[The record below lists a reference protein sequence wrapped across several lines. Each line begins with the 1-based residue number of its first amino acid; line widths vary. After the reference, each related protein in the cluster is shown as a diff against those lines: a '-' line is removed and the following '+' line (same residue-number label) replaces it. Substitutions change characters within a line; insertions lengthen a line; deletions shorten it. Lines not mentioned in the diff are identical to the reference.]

1 MHPKLSKAVSKYT
14 LSMLAMILLSVGP
27 KPDAVLSLRSV
38 PDNIPRVSND
48 SKGAQADDAYGLSV
62 SISPNSA
69 AAFSQLNLYA
79 NTETVGVVVNGTN
92 LPTTAELFYRLN
104 SDINWRPAHKLMRI
118 DDGRLVGSLFG
129 LSPSTSY
136 NIKVVDSGTEISG
149 SVTTQPL
156 DLQFTPLSILYVN
169 DDAPTGGNGSI
180 TAPFKTIQEGLNL
193 AGPGTQ
199 VIVADGIYRENVS
212 FPVSGTANN
221 WIQVKAEGN
230 GAILDGSDTLS
241 GNIWTP
247 DATKAHVWFTKITA
261 PIAYLARDGKRS
273 YMYNDRNGL
282 MQAVGLNGVT
292 INEGWYFEPSTLR
305 LYIRSQDDPASHTW
319 QAPRFNHAF
328 DVNSRDWIWIEG
340 FEVRYYGTRTDGCGV
355 CATNSSHI
363 VIRRN
368 KIHSLQLGIFINW
381 NGNEF
386 QGNDTRIEY
395 NEIYDVPSADWPW
408 QAVKTSSMEGTAI
421 VLRSHIGAIVRN
433 NEVHHFF
440 NGIYSGAS
448 GVLGENP
455 GITFDADIYNNK
467 IHHIKDDGL
476 EPEGACINVRFR
488 NNTVDS
494 MLVGVSLAPITYGPT
509 WVLRSLYTNYTGRS
523 VKWDRNSDGI
533 VLVYHNTS
541 WTSAND
547 VNAMDLISPTRN
559 TVLRNNIFQSTG
571 YAFAETPTG
580 STANDW
586 NYDDWYTTRSNA
598 HFLWENKNY
607 NNITELCTATGL
619 ECKGHENPPGFTNPA
634 VGDFTLLSSSPNI
647 DRGISIP
654 GINDNF
660 AGKAPDTGA
669 YENAYDPPPTV
680 SSIILAN
687 PNPTNAGN
695 VNFAVTFSEPV
706 MGVDISDFTLVTAV
720 EISGA
725 SILSV
730 TPVSGTTY
738 TINVNTGFG
747 NGTLRLDLADNDSI
761 VDAGGNPVGGI
772 GAGNGNFNAG
782 GVYTIYKNIPIV
794 TSMIRA
800 DSNPSIADIVHYTV
814 NFSEPVS
821 GVDASDF
828 SIFTTGSVTG
838 SSVGEVSGFGSAY
851 TVAIS
856 TGFGDGTIRLDFL
869 DNDSII
875 NSINNPLGGVGVG
888 NGNFQAGEFYT
899 MDKSVPFV
907 TSVIR
912 TDSNPT
918 SANSVN
924 FIVTFSEPVSGVDTG
939 DFIPTTTGGI
949 TGAYVSTAGN
959 GNFSNVN
966 MISVFTGTG
975 SGTLRLDVIDNDS
988 IVDTGSHP
996 LGGSGQGNGIF
1007 TSGDVYTVNKIV
1019 ITTYTETLTS
1029 NGGNDGW
1036 VLESSENSGRGGT
1049 KNGTAITFNLG
1060 DNAQDRQYRTILHF
1074 PSASL
1079 PDNAII
1085 TKATLLIKLAGL
1097 AGNNPFDT
1105 HQYILV
1111 DIRSGAFGF
1120 FGGFPFKGLQVSDFE
1135 SPSDRDIVGIIQNN
1149 PLDGWYWTTLEGSA
1163 FPYIN
1168 LFGNTQ
1174 LRLRFQLDDNDDLG
1188 DDYLKFYSGNA
1199 EVFSDRP
1206 HLVVRYYLP

>member
-1 MHPKLSKAVSKYT
+1 MNRTSIKFQSRGISILVSTALLASPFSGMVHPAI
-14 LSMLAMILLSVGP
+14 AA
-27 KPDAVLSLRSV
+27 PDDVT
-38 PDNIPRVSND
+38 RVSDD
-48 SKGAQADDAYGLSV
+48 SKWTQSNEV
-62 SISPNSA
+62 HESSFSISGNNI
-69 AAFSQLNLYA
+69 AAFNQLNLHP
-79 NTETVGVVVNGTN
+79 NIETVGVVVNGMN
-92 LPTTAELFYRLN
+92 MPTTAELFYRLN

-129 LSPSTSY
+129 LSPATTY
-136 NIKVVDSGTEISG
+136 NVKVVDGITEISG

-169 DDAPTGGNGSI
+169 DDAPPGGNGSI

-199 VIVADGIYRENVS
+199 VLVSDGIYRETVS

-221 WIQVKAEGN
+221 WIQVKAEGS

-247 DATKAHVWFTKITA
+247 DARAHVWFTRISA
-261 PIAYLARDGKRS
+261 SIGYLARDGKRS

-282 MQAVGLNGVT
+282 MQATGLNGVT

-305 LYIRSQDDPASHTW
+305 LYVRSQDDPANHAW
-319 QAPRFNHAF
+319 QVPRFNHAF
-328 DVNSRDWIWIEG
+328 DVNTRDWIWIEG
-340 FEVRYYGTRTDGCGV
+340 FETRYYGTRTDGCGV
-355 CATNSSHI
+355 CAINSSHI

-368 KIHSLQLGIFINW
+368 KIHNVQLGIFINW
-381 NGNEF
+381 NGNDL

-421 VLRSHIGAIVRN
+421 VLRGHIGAIVRN

-440 NGIYSGAS
+440 NGIYTGAS
-448 GVLGENP
+448 GTLGENP
-455 GITFDADIYNNK
+455 GIAFDVDFYNNK
-467 IHHIKDDGL
+467 IHHINDDGL

-509 WVLRSLYTNYTGRS
+509 WVLRSVFTNYTGRS

-533 VLVYHNTS
+533 VLLYHNTS
-541 WTSAND
+541 WTSASN
-547 VNAMDLISPTRN
+547 VNAMDFISPARN
-559 TVLRNNIFQSTG
+559 TMLRNNIFQSTG

-586 NYDDWYTTRSNA
+586 NYDNWYTARASP

-607 NNITELCTATGL
+607 NTIAEVCTATGL
-619 ECKGHENPPGFTNPA
+619 ECRGYENPPGFANPGN
-634 VGDFTLLSSSPNI
+634 GDFTLVSTSPNV
-647 DRGISIP
+647 DRGVAIP

-660 AGKAPDTGA
+660 AGRGPDVGA
-669 YENAYDPPPTV
+669 YENAYDPPPII

-687 PNPTNAGN
+687 PNPTNAGS
-695 VNFAVTFSEPV
+695 VNFMVAFSESV
-706 MGVDISDFTLVTAV
+706 TGVDTIDFTLFTAV

-725 SILSV
+725 SIHSV
-730 TPVSGTTY
+730 TPLSGTAY
-738 TINVNTGFG
+738 TINVNTGSG
-747 NGTLRLDLADNDSI
+747 NGTIRLDLMDNDSI
-761 VDAGGNPVGGI
+761 TDGIRNPLGGVGS
-772 GAGNGNFNAG
+772 GNGNFTAG
-782 GVYTIYKNIPIV
+782 EFFTVYKNIPNV
-794 TSMIRA
+794 TSIIQA
-800 DSNPSIADIVHYTV
+800 DLNPTIADIVHYTV

-828 SIFTTGSVTG
+828 AIFTTGSVTG
-838 SSVGEVSGFGSAY
+838 SSIGEVNGFGASY
-851 TVAIS
+851 TVAVN
-856 TGFGDGTIRLDFL
+856 TGFGDGTIRLDL
-869 DNDSII
+869 QDNDSIL
-875 NSINNPLGGVGVG
+875 NSINNSLGGVGVG
-888 NGNFQAGEFYT
+888 NGNSQTGESYT
-899 MDKSVPFV
+899 MDKSIPFV

-924 FIVTFSEPVSGVDTG
+924 FMVTFSEPVSGVDTG
-939 DFIPTTTGGI
+939 DFILTTTAGI

-959 GNFSNVN
+959 GNLPNIY

-975 SGTLRLDVIDNDS
+975 SGTIRLDLTDNDS
-988 IVDTGSHP
+988 ILDTGSHS
-996 LGGSGQGNGIF
+996 LGGEGAGNSNF
-1007 TSGDVYTVNKIV
+1007 TNGE
-1019 ITTYTETLTS
+1019 TYTINKVVVATLTETFSS

-1049 KNGTAITFNLG
+1049 KNVSANTFNLG
-1060 DNAQDRQYRTILHF
+1060 DNAQDRQFRAILHF
-1074 PSASL
+1074 PTASL

-1085 TKATLLIKLAGL
+1085 TKVTLLIKLAGL
-1097 AGNNPFDT
+1097 TGNNPFNT
-1105 HQYILV
+1105 HQVILV

-1120 FGGFPFKGLQVSDFE
+1120 LGGFPFKGLQISDFE
-1135 SPSDRDIVGIIQNN
+1135 SPSDRDIAGIMQNN
-1149 PLDGWYWTTLEGSA
+1149 PIDGWYWSSLDSSALRYISVNGTTQ
-1163 FPYIN
+1163 F
-1168 LFGNTQ
+1168 
-1174 LRLRFQLDDNDDLG
+1174 RLRFQLDDNDDLG
-1188 DDYLKFYSGNA
+1188 DDYLKFYSGDYSSQA
-1199 EVFSDRP
+1199 ARP
-1206 HLVVRYYLP
+1206 QLQVMYYLP